1 MDKLTKALLCTRA
14 GMLNSLNGAT
24 DTTFNVGNIAFV
36 VCSFVILL
44 GFIVPMGT
52 ERPDTVL
59 GGRLCI
65 SSKWS
70 ISTGVRNLGTGLHC
84 MDWWFR
90 SHTSHFFNHHLVN
103 TTILQTTF
111 RVSSGLFSSKYAWLK
126 LPQLSMPIMESAC
139 TFPSPPTTLSQPS

>member
-1 MDKLTKALLCTRA
+1 MDKLTKALLCARA
-14 GMLNSLNGAT
+14 GMENSLNRAN

-90 SHTSHFFNHHLVN
+90 SHTSHFFTTTFLTQLSCKLHLGSLLVCSLVN
-103 TTILQTTF
+103 
-111 RVSSGLFSSKYAWLK
+111 SDFSLEGKEICDLADEAKEHDDDW
-126 LPQLSMPIMESAC
+126 
-139 TFPSPPTTLSQPS
+139 